1 MFRCCIELVVFFLYP
16 KAGRGCLRT
25 HFDLGNSSLSVNSM
39 TVASNPIKGALSI
52 LAEKY
57 DLPLVCKQYFMI
69 LFYTDEFVSCQSL
82 HGRLAT
88 QMERDI
94 RVDLGFRGMPMT
106 EEQRRQFSPG
116 PRTTMFRIPEFK
128 WSAMHQR
135 LLTDL
140 LFALE
145 SDVHVWRRCVKWCM
159 WAWQRGK
166 GEHGACSDA
175 QITPPYQNKRIKFI
189 NIIIC

>member
-1 MFRCCIELVVFFLYP
+1 
-16 KAGRGCLRT
+16 
-25 HFDLGNSSLSVNSM
+25 M
-39 TVASNPIKGALSI
+39 TVASNPIKDALSI

-57 DLPLVCKQYFMI
+57 DLPLVCKQYFMM
-69 LFYTDEFVSCQSL
+69 LFYTDEFVSYQSL

-128 WSAMHQR
+128 WSTMHQR

-159 WAWQRGK
+159 
-166 GEHGACSDA
+166 
-175 QITPPYQNKRIKFI
+175 
-189 NIIIC
+189 